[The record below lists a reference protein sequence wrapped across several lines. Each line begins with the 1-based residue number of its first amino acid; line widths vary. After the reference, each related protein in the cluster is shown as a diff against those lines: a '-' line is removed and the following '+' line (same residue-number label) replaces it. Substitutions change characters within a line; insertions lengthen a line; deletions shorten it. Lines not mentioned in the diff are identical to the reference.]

1 MTEDEQPPKLS
12 PLAQTVTRD
21 GKTVR
26 VDIYEDGEG
35 GWLLEVVDE
44 YWNSTVWDEPFAC
57 DRAALDEALKTID
70 AVNNSDDTS
79 AFGNRCMQIVRIL
92 ISHSS
97 RDAELAARQAFLD
110 FNKHGGIAVGG
121 RNHGDDACGAGFP
134 P

>member
-1 MTEDEQPPKLS
+1 MTEDEQTAKLS

-70 AVNNSDDTS
+70 EDGIES
-79 AFGNRCMQIVRIL
+79 L
-92 ISHSS
+92 I
-97 RDAELAARQAFLD
+97 
-110 FNKHGGIAVGG
+110 
-121 RNHGDDACGAGFP
+121 GAP
-134 P
+134 PGTLPH